1 MNSPLLRI
9 VCSSL
14 SFACFACTAQ
24 KVTANAEQPYVR
36 PHRAMIRL
44 VTTPP
49 TGSLFCFLRSACR
62 TLVVVTAAINRGL
75 NFLLSQDLQGFF
87 LWGCRVSNHLCKAK
101 IFIADRQQVSSGR
114 LMNNLAANL
123 VYLHLCHTF
132 SYSKS
137 PQGGA
142 RNKRMVD
149 RRPGLQPGGQ
159 TTVTASH

>member
-1 MNSPLLRI
+1 MCKLTLSKSCYYFWPIILVPPVYWNSHVWLKLDFHPSMNSLLLRI

-36 PHRAMIRL
+36 PQRAMIRL

-49 TGSLFCFLRSACR
+49 TGCLFCSLRSACR

-87 LWGCRVSNHLCKAK
+87 C
-101 IFIADRQQVSSGR
+101 
-114 LMNNLAANL
+114 
-123 VYLHLCHTF
+123 
-132 SYSKS
+132 
-137 PQGGA
+137 GGA
-142 RNKRMVD
+142 ESVIICARLRS
-149 RRPGLQPGGQ
+149 LLL
-159 TTVTASH
+159 TVSRFHQAD